1 MTGRNAE
8 VLLTTENPP
17 VKVRV
22 KGITP
27 DGLLQTTV
35 VGNEERCVN
44 LTPRDHTF
52 DIDNREI
59 RACDPLL

>member
-1 MTGRNAE
+1 MR
-8 VLLTTENPP
+8 LTTEDPP
-17 VKVRV
+17 VMVRV

-44 LTPRDHTF
+44 LTPHDHTF
-52 DIDNREI
+52 DIERGEI